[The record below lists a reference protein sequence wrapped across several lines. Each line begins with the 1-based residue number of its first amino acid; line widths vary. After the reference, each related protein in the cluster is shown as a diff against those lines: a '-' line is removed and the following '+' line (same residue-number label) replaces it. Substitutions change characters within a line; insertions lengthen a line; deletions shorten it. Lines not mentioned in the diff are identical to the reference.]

1 MTTKYFAILTNLGAA
16 KLANATALGRQLK
29 LTQMAVG
36 DANGAL
42 PTPDAAQTALIN
54 QKRIAPLNTLTLDPG
69 NASQIIAEQVIPETE
84 GGFWIREIGLYDDEG
99 SLVAVANCPET
110 YKPQMQEGSGRTQIV
125 RMLLAVSSPSSVTL
139 TIDPAVV
146 LATRK
151 YVDDK
156 VIEVKAYTDSLLA
169 NHLAAANPHPQY
181 VKVADIA
188 YYTPIGVPVPYPAA
202 MPPDGWLLCNGAA
215 FDKATWPGLAAVYPS
230 GVLPDLRGEFIR
242 GWDNG
247 RKVDTDRVLLSAQ
260 GDAIRNITGSIIAYQ
275 SGSNGVVIP
284 TGVSGAL
291 ATFNSGTNNTITPV
305 PQSVSPTTNY
315 GVRFDASLVVPTST
329 ENRPRNIAFNYIV
342 RAA

>member
-1 MTTKYFAILTNLGAA
+1 MTTKYFAILTNQGAA
-16 KLANATALGRQLK
+16 KLTNATALGRQLK

-99 SLVAVANCPET
+99 TLVAVANCPET

-156 VIEVKAYTDSLLA
+156 VIEVKAYADGLLA
-169 NHLAAANPHPQY
+169 NHLAAADPHPQY

-188 YYTPIGVPVPYPAA
+188 YYTPIGVPVPYSLNV
-202 MPPDGWLLCNGAA
+202 PPTGWLLCNGAA
-215 FDKATWPGLAAVYPS
+215 FDKPTWPGLAVAYPS

-242 GWDNG
+242 GWDNARG
-247 RKVDTDRVLLSAQ
+247 VDSARVLLTAQ
-260 GDAIRNITGSIIAYQ
+260 GDAIRNITGSIPAVAPYGYEQ
-275 SGSNGVVIP
+275 DAKGALSGMNGFVHGGGSSPQQSNGYGI
-284 TGVSGAL
+284 G
-291 ATFNSGTNNTITPV
+291 FN
-305 PQSVSPTTNY
+305 
-315 GVRFDASLVVPTST
+315 ASLAVPTAA

>member
-1 MTTKYFAILTNLGAA
+1 MTTKYFAILTNQGAA
-16 KLANATALGRQLK
+16 KLTNATALGRQLK

-99 SLVAVANCPET
+99 TLVAVANCPET

-156 VIEVKAYTDSLLA
+156 VIEVKAYADGLLA

-202 MPPDGWLLCNGAA
+202 IPPAGWMLCNGAT
-215 FDKATWPGLAAVYPS
+215 FDKAAWPGLAAVYPS

-247 RKVDTDRVLLSAQ
+247 RGVDAGRVLLSSQNGTFVSVDINSSDTGLVGVIGTVQGTGGIANAS
-260 GDAIRNITGSIIAYQ
+260 GDAISSSPELANTMFQFIPIDGIAK
-275 SGSNGVVIP
+275 V
-284 TGVSGAL
+284 
-291 ATFNSGTNNTITPV
+291 
-305 PQSVSPTTNY
+305 
-315 GVRFDASLVVPTST
+315 TST
-329 ENRPRNIAFNYIV
+329 GQNTVATRPRNIAFNYIV

>member
-146 LATRK
+146 LATRN

-156 VIEVKAYTDSLLA
+156 VIEVKAYADSLLA

-247 RKVDTDRVLLSAQ
+247 RGVDAGRVLGQWQGDALQQHTHDYYTIYPGGDTDRGSAS
-260 GDAIRNITGSIIAYQ
+260 SIFSID
-275 SGSNGVVIP
+275 N
-284 TGVSGAL
+284 
-291 ATFNSGTNNTITPV
+291 ATWS
-305 PQSVSPTTNY
+305 TTN
-315 GVRFDASLVVPTST
+315 GAGGGARVAAET
-329 ENRPRNIAFNYIV
+329 RPRNIAFNYIV

>member
-1 MTTKYFAILTNLGAA
+1 MTTKYFAILTNQGAA
-16 KLANATALGRQLK
+16 KLTNATALGRQLK

-99 SLVAVANCPET
+99 TLVAVANCPET

-156 VIEVKAYTDSLLA
+156 VIEVKAYADGLLA

-202 MPPDGWLLCNGAA
+202 VPPGGWMLCNGAT
-215 FDKATWPGLAAVYPS
+215 FDKAAWPGLAAVYPS

-242 GWDNG
+242 GWDNARG
-247 RKVDTDRVLLSAQ
+247 VDSARVLLTAQ
-260 GDAIRNITGSIIAYQ
+260 GDAIRNLTGSIPCVAPFGFEQ
-275 SGSNGVVIP
+275 H
-284 TGVSGAL
+284 VSGAFYGMGMTNGGGSS
-291 ATFNSGTNNTITPV
+291 ATQDSGYAIGLN
-305 PQSVSPTTNY
+305 
-315 GVRFDASLVVPTST
+315 ASLAVPTAA